1 MILISIPKKG
11 GSLFITLFLS
21 FSASFAQTCDS
32 ITLDSIS
39 NPGEYTIG
47 SLTEADGIR
56 NGPDYNG
63 ATIYYPTNST
73 PPYSGMAIVPGY
85 WSAQSTIQNWGPFLA
100 SHGIVTMTIGTN
112 SIFEYPEA
120 RRDALLDALVT
131 LKEENTRAGSPLLG
145 QLDTTSLAVGGWSMG
160 GGGAQLAAVV
170 DPSIK
175 AVMALCPWLD
185 NGTLT
190 PADINHS
197 APILFFSAE
206 NDAVAEP
213 VLHADVH
220 YDYTPISTSK
230 MLFEI
235 AGGGHQAANDPIG
248 GGEYVG
254 KIAVAWLKNFLVG
267 DPCYCPLVL
276 DTPPTAS
283 KYLLNVTCAT
293 CNNPDVPTVT
303 FSPATVCDGSNATL
317 TISGNLNDATRWSV
331 YTGSCGGTLV
341 DTTSGST
348 IIVTPS
354 APNTTYFIRGEG
366 GCVTPGSCG
375 QVTITVTPLDASSF
389 NYSNSSYCVNDTDPS
404 PNITG
409 AAGGTF
415 SSTAGLSL
423 TTNSGA
429 FDLSAST
436 PGTYNISYNTSG
448 SCPNSSNVNVTIN
461 ALDDASF
468 NYASSTF
475 CLTGTDP
482 TPTITGLGSGVFSG
496 SAGLVIDASGIINLN
511 VSGIGSYTVTYTTAG
526 TCPASSNL
534 GVSITTAP
542 NATFSYTESP
552 YCSLGVATAT
562 FSPGASAGV
571 FSATPAGLVITP
583 ISGDIDLMTSSAGA
597 YTVTNTIPASGSCAA
612 TSVIS
617 TIVVLPALTGVVS
630 NTICNGDSIVVNGTT
645 YNAVNSSGT
654 EMFTNIGP
662 NNCDSTVTV
671 NITVQN
677 AIDVSVTQSDE
688 TLTSNQNGAVY
699 KWLDCDSGN
708 AMIPTETNQAYTATS
723 NGNYAVE
730 VTVGSCIDTSSCISI
745 ITVEIIENTFC
756 NSLTIYPNP
765 TAGNFSIDL
774 GESYKSTTI
783 NLTNLNGKLIQ
794 SKNYNESQLLNLK
807 LKQPAGIYLLIIES
821 GNEKAVIRLVKE

>member
-1 MILISIPKKG
+1 MILKNILKIGSI
-11 GSLFITLFLS
+11 LFITLFLS
-21 FSASFAQTCDS
+21 YSASFAQTCDS

-63 ATIYYPTNST
+63 ATIYYPTNAT
-73 PPYSGMAIVPGY
+73 PPYSGMVIVPGY
-85 WSAQSTIQNWGPFLA
+85 FSAQSTIQNWGPFLA

-145 QLDTTSLAVGGWSMG
+145 QLDITSLAVGGWSMG
-160 GGGAQLAAVV
+160 GGGAQLAAAI

-185 NGTLT
+185 TGTLT
-190 PADINHS
+190 PADINHA

-220 YDYTPISTSK
+220 YDYTPLSTSK

-235 AGGGHQAANDPIG
+235 AGGDHQAANNPIG

-283 KYLLNVTCAT
+283 KYLLNVTCAS

-303 FSPATVCDGSNATL
+303 FSPAIVCEGSTATL
-317 TISGNLNDATRWSV
+317 TISGNLNDATRCSV

-366 GCVTPGSCG
+366 GCVAPGSCG
-375 QVTITVTPLDASSF
+375 QVTATLTPLD
-389 NYSNSSYCVNDTDPS
+389 DP
-404 PNITG
+404 
-409 AAGGTF
+409 
-415 SSTAGLSL
+415 
-423 TTNSGA
+423 
-429 FDLSAST
+429 
-436 PGTYNISYNTSG
+436 
-448 SCPNSSNVNVTIN
+448 
-461 ALDDASF
+461 SF

-496 SAGLVIDASGIINLN
+496 SGGLVIDAAGVINLN
-511 VSGIGSYTVTYTTAG
+511 LSDIGSYTVTYTTSG
-526 TCPASSNL
+526 TCSASSNL
-534 GVSITTAP
+534 DVSITTSP
-542 NATFSYTESP
+542 DATFNYTGNP
-552 YCSLGVATAT
+552 YCPLGIATAT
-562 FSPGASAGV
+562 FSSGSSAGF
-571 FSATPAGLVITP
+571 FSATPAGLVITA
-583 ISGDIDLMTSSAGA
+583 ISGDVDLAASTAGTYA
-597 YTVTNTIPASGSCAA
+597 VTNTIAASGSCAA
-612 TSVIS
+612 TSINS
-617 TIVVLPALTGVVS
+617 TIVVLPALTGAVS
-630 NTICNGDSIVVNGTT
+630 NTICNGDSIVINGTT
-645 YNAVNSSGT
+645 YNTTNPTGT
-654 EMFTNIGP
+654 EVFTNIGP

-671 NITVQN
+671 NITVQS
-677 AIDVSVTQSDE
+677 AIDVSVTQTDE
-688 TLTSNQNGAVY
+688 TLSSNQNGAVY

-708 AMIPTETNQAYTATS
+708 AVIPTETNQAYTATS

-745 ITVEIIENTFC
+745 ITIDIIENTFH

-765 TAGNFSIDL
+765 TAGNFSLDL
-774 GESYKSTTI
+774 GTSYKSITI
-783 NLTNLNGKLIQ
+783 TLTDLNGKLIQ
-794 SKNYNESQLLNLK
+794 TENYTESQFLNLQI
-807 LKQPAGIYLLIIES
+807 KQPAGIYLLIIES